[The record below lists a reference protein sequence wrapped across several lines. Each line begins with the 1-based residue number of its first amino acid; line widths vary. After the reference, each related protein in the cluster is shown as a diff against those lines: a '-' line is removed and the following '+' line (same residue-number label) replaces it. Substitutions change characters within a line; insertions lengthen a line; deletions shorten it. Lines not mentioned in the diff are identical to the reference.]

1 MLSADFSDKLLT
13 TIDTFGSKWRD
24 VVSLTCQDGCIPA
37 VQVRR
42 LIQDIRDVN
51 SYLYDLRVYVVE
63 LRCRA
68 AHLTTIVVGTDIYND
83 VKRIAS
89 ALDKFYDFVEKYV
102 YVTDND
108 IAKLEKLTSEIDSIT
123 VGLMYAG
130 DTYGRAISR
139 LHWRPSL
146 TPRTPFWS
154 RDDSTWQV
162 IVLLRLPVM

>member
-13 TIDTFGSKWRD
+13 TIKTFGSKWRD

-37 VQVRR
+37 IQVRR

-51 SYLYDLRVYVVE
+51 SYLYDLEVYIGE
-63 LRCRA
+63 LQCRSV
-68 AHLTTIVVGTDIYND
+68 HSTTIVVGTDVYND

-89 ALDKFYDFVEKYV
+89 SIDKFYDFVEKYV
-102 YVTDND
+102 YVTDSE

-130 DTYGRAISR
+130 EHLQKGDLQAALETLSDITKDTQN
-139 LHWRPSL
+139 P
-146 TPRTPFWS
+146 
-154 RDDSTWQV
+154 
-162 IVLLRLPVM
+162 VLES

>member
-37 VQVRR
+37 IQVRR

-51 SYLYDLRVYVVE
+51 SYLYDLEVYIGE
-63 LRCRA
+63 LQCRSV
-68 AHLTTIVVGTDIYND
+68 HSTTIVVGTDVYND
-83 VKRIAS
+83 AKRIAS
-89 ALDKFYDFVEKYV
+89 SIDKFYDFVEKYV
-102 YVTDND
+102 YVTDSN

-130 DTYGRAISR
+130 EYLQKGDIQTALETLSDTQN
-139 LHWRPSL
+139 P
-146 TPRTPFWS
+146 
-154 RDDSTWQV
+154 
-162 IVLLRLPVM
+162 VLES

>member
-37 VQVRR
+37 IQVRR

-51 SYLYDLRVYVVE
+51 SYLYDLEVYIGE
-63 LRCRA
+63 LQCRSV
-68 AHLTTIVVGTDIYND
+68 HSTTIVVGTDVYND
-83 VKRIAS
+83 AKRIAS
-89 ALDKFYDFVEKYV
+89 SIDKFYDFVEKYV
-102 YVTDND
+102 YVTDSN

-130 DTYGRAISR
+130 EYLQKGDIQAALETLSDITKDTQN
-139 LHWRPSL
+139 P
-146 TPRTPFWS
+146 
-154 RDDSTWQV
+154 
-162 IVLLRLPVM
+162 VLE

>member
-13 TIDTFGSKWRD
+13 TIDTFGSKWRG
-24 VVSLTCQDGCIPA
+24 VVSLTCQDGYIPA

-51 SYLYDLRVYVVE
+51 SYLYDLGVYIGE
-63 LRCRA
+63 LQCRSV
-68 AHLTTIVVGTDIYND
+68 HSTTIVVGTDIYND
-83 VKRIAS
+83 AKRIAS

-108 IAKLEKLTSEIDSIT
+108 IAKLEKLTGEIDSIT

-130 DTYGRAISR
+130 EHLQKSDIQAALETLSDITKDTQN
-139 LHWRPSL
+139 P
-146 TPRTPFWS
+146 
-154 RDDSTWQV
+154 
-162 IVLLRLPVM
+162 VLES

>member
-68 AHLTTIVVGTDIYND
+68 AHLTTIIVGTDIYND

-130 DTYGRAISR
+130 EHLREGDLQAALETLSDTQN
-139 LHWRPSL
+139 P
-146 TPRTPFWS
+146 
-154 RDDSTWQV
+154 
-162 IVLLRLPVM
+162 VLES